1 MNRKAFFLWPL
12 LLLFLLVFVGC
23 EKEKSSISQPPVNQN
38 KKVEINSQ
46 ILTARDLK
54 ENLPIPIEEGEFEK
68 VYGWM
73 DGRTIV
79 YSTNIQNYSNVY
91 AYNLAEGKNRLIKK
105 VESSISSLH
114 ISPSGEYLLIRS
126 PVSPTE
132 MMISVIQK
140 SGEELYSE
148 KIEASDVAIE
158 WNLYNEQRVLIST
171 FTEDWQSQT
180 FDLSI
185 ADKKRT
191 EIEVSNP
198 FSYWY
203 GENGL
208 IYLNWNPNDLSLFA
222 NVFTKDLSSQV
233 EKEVLSSIFQMDTFK
248 RSIMTIKID
257 QDPLSEASYHFY
269 DQELKLI
276 GSFKTPVLTRFSDWL
291 IPYYDYNEK
300 KNTFISFQPIENG
313 EVSTY
318 NQGFQLFKYELNR
331 NEKKSIMEGLENEP
345 LSCSPEG
352 DICLYGYYFEKL
364 IDLDRKIVIK
374 LSV

>member
-12 LLLFLLVFVGC
+12 LLLLLLVFVGC
-23 EKEKSSISQPPVNQN
+23 EKETSTISQPPVNQN

-68 VYGWM
+68 VYGWI

-132 MMISVIQK
+132 MMISVIRK

-171 FTEDWQSQT
+171 FTEDWQSQS

-208 IYLNWNPNDLSLFA
+208 IYLNWNQNDLSLFA

-269 DQELKLI
+269 DQELKSI
-276 GSFKTPVLTRFSDWL
+276 GSFKTPALTRFSDWL
-291 IPYYDYNEK
+291 IPYYDYNEN
-300 KNTFISFQPIENG
+300 KNTFISFRPIGNG

-352 DICLYGYYFEKL
+352 DVCLYGYYFEKL

-374 LSV
+374 LSA

>member
-171 FTEDWQSQT
+171 FTEDWQSQS

-208 IYLNWNPNDLSLFA
+208 IYLNA
-222 NVFTKDLSSQV
+222 NT
-233 EKEVLSSIFQMDTFK
+233 
-248 RSIMTIKID
+248 
-257 QDPLSEASYHFY
+257 
-269 DQELKLI
+269 
-276 GSFKTPVLTRFSDWL
+276 
-291 IPYYDYNEK
+291 
-300 KNTFISFQPIENG
+300 
-313 EVSTY
+313 
-318 NQGFQLFKYELNR
+318 
-331 NEKKSIMEGLENEP
+331 
-345 LSCSPEG
+345 
-352 DICLYGYYFEKL
+352 
-364 IDLDRKIVIK
+364 
-374 LSV
+374 

>member
-38 KKVEINSQ
+38 TKVEINSQ

-91 AYNLAEGKNRLIKK
+91 AYDLAEGKNRLIKK

-171 FTEDWQSQT
+171 FTEDWQSQS

-208 IYLNWNPNDLSLFA
+208 IYLNWNQNDLSLFA

-257 QDPLSEASYHFY
+257 QDPLSEVSYHFY
-269 DQELKLI
+269 DQELKSI
-276 GSFKTPVLTRFSDWL
+276 GSFKTPALTRFSDWL

-374 LSV
+374 LSA

>member
-38 KKVEINSQ
+38 TKVEINSQ

-91 AYNLAEGKNRLIKK
+91 AYDLAEGKNQLIKK

-126 PVSPTE
+126 SVSPTE

-171 FTEDWQSQT
+171 FTEDWQSQS

-203 GENGL
+203 SENGL
-208 IYLNWNPNDLSLFA
+208 IYLNWNQNDLSLFA

-233 EKEVLSSIFQMDTFK
+233 EKEVLSSIFQMDAFK

-269 DQELKLI
+269 DQELKSI

-352 DICLYGYYFEKL
+352 DVCLYGYYFEKL

-374 LSV
+374 LSA

>member
-38 KKVEINSQ
+38 TKVEINSQ

-91 AYNLAEGKNRLIKK
+91 AYDLAEGKNQLIKK
-105 VESSISSLH
+105 VESSITSLH

-171 FTEDWQSQT
+171 FTEDWQSQS

-203 GENGL
+203 GENRL
-208 IYLNWNPNDLSLFA
+208 IYLNWNQNDLSLFA

-233 EKEVLSSIFQMDTFK
+233 EKEVLSSIFQMDAFK

-352 DICLYGYYFEKL
+352 DVCLYGYYFEKL

-374 LSV
+374 LSA

>member
-300 KNTFISFQPIENG
+300 KKTFISFQPVENG

>member
-12 LLLFLLVFVGC
+12 LLIFMLLIVGC
-23 EKEKSSISQPPVNQN
+23 EKEKSSISQSPVNEN
-38 KKVEINSQ
+38 KGVEKNPQ
-46 ILTARDLK
+46 ILTIEDIK

-73 DGRTIV
+73 DEQTIV
-79 YSTNIQNYSNVY
+79 YSTNIQNFSNVY

-126 PVSPTE
+126 PFSPTE

-148 KIEASDVAIE
+148 KIEAFDVAIE
-158 WNLYNEQRVLIST
+158 WNPYNEQRVLIST
-171 FTEDWQSQT
+171 FTEDWQSQS

-191 EIEVSNP
+191 EIKLSNP

-203 GENGL
+203 DENGL
-208 IYLNWNPNDLSLFA
+208 IYLNWNQNDVSLFA

-233 EKEVLSSIFQMDTFK
+233 EKNVFSSIFHMDAFK

-257 QDPLSEASYHFY
+257 QDPMSEASYHFY
-269 DQELKLI
+269 DQELNSI
-276 GSFKTPVLTRFSDWL
+276 GSFKTPTLTRFSDWL

-300 KNTFISFQPIENG
+300 KNTFISFQPMENG

-345 LSCSPEG
+345 LSCSPAG
-352 DICLYGYYFEKL
+352 DVCLYGYYFEKL
-364 IDLDRKIVIK
+364 IDLESKIVIK
-374 LSV
+374 LSA

>member
-38 KKVEINSQ
+38 TKVEINSQ

-91 AYNLAEGKNRLIKK
+91 AYDLAEGKNRLIKK

-171 FTEDWQSQT
+171 FTEDWQSQS

-208 IYLNWNPNDLSLFA
+208 IYLNWNQNDLSLFA

-269 DQELKLI
+269 DQELKSI